1 MELANELTSRVIAT
15 LISFRREKR
24 WLYGVAILLSVSNYF
39 TQASNWYVIA
49 ALWTAL
55 FVYVF
60 MRRRFISRIIERE
73 TGLDYGD
80 QYNLWVQ
87 YLKSD
92 VLATQDELIRFRKG
106 R

>member
-1 MELANELTSRVIAT
+1 MPLTNEQIGRTIAT

-24 WLYGVAILLSVSNYF
+24 WLYGLAILLSISNYF
-39 TQASNWYVIA
+39 TQATGWYSIA
-49 ALWTAL
+49 ALWIGL
-55 FVYVF
+55 FLYIF
-60 MRRRFISRIIERE
+60 MRRRFISKVIGRE